1 MASSPRRTAS
11 PQRLDGG
18 TPSSRHPPPSVNP
31 PPPSSQQQQQ
41 RPESALGATPP
52 PSSSSSSCST
62 GDMKVAAANVAGTL
76 RVEVLAARNLHAA
89 VLGSLLKWTPSYS
102 NPFVAVSLRRDE
114 FLTTVKEKTLNP
126 SWKET
131 GELAIPLPTEQELL
145 QTVGVSAAGGALA
158 VSGAH
163 VAGAAKKLSDTPGE
177 AEFHACFPCLRV
189 QVFHRA
195 DEPDGA
201 ESAARGLSSAP
212 TRRATDKLIGEVSVP
227 LLPCLLSS
235 ASSHRAWYTLSAE
248 DLPDAGQIQLAMNYD
263 CGGMEPLKGDVVRL
277 TGFGGLEYYAKLLPV
292 NARLEVVETF
302 QDQVLAQCKSI
313 EGWTLSF
320 ELHRNLLFVVRR
332 PSILRDA
339 QSQLQGQITRVR
351 HSPLVLRAR
360 GVWLALPDAQRRQL
374 WQLYQ
379 LAAFSGG
386 VVYDVVTRSLQATL
400 HDGVHAGLQTCAQG
414 SSEAVDQVTAEFV
427 RVFWLGSTR
436 ERREG
441 GHAERSRTDD
451 MRQSL
456 EGGPAKGRG
465 RIVEGFGGEDG
476 ASVSA
481 EIEWRVSTQEDE
493 DAEEDKR
500 PERAADEE
508 EEEEEKQE
516 DSDAD
521 NEDDDG
527 RVSVPLE
534 SCPDQL
540 ICPITGCPMADPV
553 VAADGHTYEREAILH
568 WFATSNKSPM
578 TGMQM
583 PTTQVFPNFTLRQ
596 LSEEFQAARARQAE
610 RRHQHHA
617 H

>member
-1 MASSPRRTAS
+1 MKS
-11 PQRLDGG
+11 
-18 TPSSRHPPPSVNP
+18 
-31 PPPSSQQQQQ
+31 
-41 RPESALGATPP
+41 GAH
-52 PSSSSSSCST
+52 
-62 GDMKVAAANVAGTL
+62 NVAGTL

-102 NPFVAVSLRRDE
+102 NPFVVVTLRRDE
-114 FLTTVKEKTLNP
+114 FVTTVKDKTLNP

-145 QTVGVSAAGGALA
+145 QTVGVSSGSGGGGVLH

-163 VAGAAKKLSDTPGE
+163 VASAKKLGDKSATGD
-177 AEFHACFPCLRV
+177 AEFHPCFPSLRV

-195 DEPDGA
+195 DETDHA
-201 ESAARGLSSAP
+201 ESSRESSSPP
-212 TRRATDKLIGEVSVP
+212 TRRASDKLIGEVSVP

-235 ASSHRAWYTLSAE
+235 ASSHRSWYSLTADE
-248 DLPDAGQIQLAMNYD
+248 LPDAGQIQLSMNYD
-263 CGGMEPLKGDVVRL
+263 CGGMEPLKGDIVRL

-302 QDQVLAQCKSI
+302 QDQVFAQCKSI

-339 QSQLQGQITRVR
+339 QSQLQGQIIRVQ

-360 GVWLALPDAQRRQL
+360 GLWLSLPDSQRRQL

-386 VVYDVVTRSLQATL
+386 VVYDVVSRSLQATL
-400 HDGVHAGLQTCAQG
+400 NDGVHAGLQTCAQG
-414 SSEAVDQVTAEFV
+414 SSEAVDQVAAEFV

-436 ERREG
+436 DAREEY
-441 GHAERSRTDD
+441 AERSRTAE
-451 MRQSL
+451 MQQSL

-465 RIVEGFGGEDG
+465 RIVQGFGCEAREGSG
-476 ASVSA
+476 T
-481 EIEWRVSTQEDE
+481 EIEWRVLPEEYVDS
-493 DAEEDKR
+493 EEDKR
-500 PERAADEE
+500 SSGARDD
-508 EEEEEKQE
+508 EEEKQE
-516 DSDAD
+516 DS
-521 NEDDDG
+521 EDDG
-527 RVSVPLE
+527 HVSIPLE

-540 ICPITGCPMADPV
+540 ICPITGCPMVDPV

-596 LSEEFQAARARQAE
+596 LSEEFQAARARQAD
-610 RRHQHHA
+610 RRHQQQHRHSPA
-617 H
+617 HESSS